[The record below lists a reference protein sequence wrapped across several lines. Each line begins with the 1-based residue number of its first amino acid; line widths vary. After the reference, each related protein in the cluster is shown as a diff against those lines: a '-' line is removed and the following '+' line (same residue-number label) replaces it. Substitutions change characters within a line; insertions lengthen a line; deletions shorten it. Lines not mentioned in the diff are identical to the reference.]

1 MVGETETNG
10 VTKIRATK
18 FTDISQFASQ
28 SNAFISEFSDLLVRK
43 LSVFASMRENVLDL
57 MSIKKPLCTLR

>member
-10 VTKIRATK
+10 VTKIRAI
-18 FTDISQFASQ
+18 DISQFACQ

-43 LSVFASMRENVLDL
+43 LSVFASVRGNVLDL
-57 MSIKKPLCTLR
+57 MSIKNLYAP